1 MTHAFRC
8 ALGALLLLPLLA
20 ACGGSHANSS
30 ASSTSQNPD
39 ANQVEASVA
48 SFDIALGP
56 PDRFMVGLTTGD
68 GRFIG
73 YGTVR
78 VRVYPQGGKPGA
90 WLTARFVPVAG
101 THPRV
106 PMPATPQLV
115 SAAEGRGV
123 YETVA
128 GFAKKGLW
136 TADVDANVRGLGH
149 SIASTTFDVA
159 LKHNVVGIGERAPAT
174 QNYTLTAHAGVPLTA
189 VDSRAQGN
197 RVPDPELHTT
207 TVAAALAAHRP
218 VVVVVST
225 PVYCTSRFCG
235 PTTDMV
241 DALAREQPFKNHAD
255 FVMIEVWQDYK
266 SQQLSPAAVPWI
278 VRSSGDGT
286 EPWVFVV
293 GGDGIVK
300 ARFGNVVTRDELVQA
315 LNQYAR

>member
-1 MTHAFRC
+1 MTRALRSG
-8 ALGALLLLPLLA
+8 LGALLLLPLLA
-20 ACGGSHANSS
+20 ACGSSHANSS
-30 ASSTSQNPD
+30 APNLSQNPD

-78 VRVYPQGGKPGA
+78 VRVYPQGAPPGP
-90 WLTARFVPVAG
+90 WRTARFVPVAG

-106 PMPATPQLV
+106 PMPTTPQLV
-115 SAAEGRGV
+115 AAAEGRGV

-128 GFAKKGLW
+128 AFAKKGLW
-136 TADVDANVRGLGH
+136 TADVAADVRGLGH
-149 SIASTTFDVA
+149 SAASTTFDVA
-159 LKHNVVGIGERAPAT
+159 LKHTVVGVGEPAPAT
-174 QNYTLTAHAGVPLTA
+174 QNYTVTAHAGVPLTA
-189 VDSRAQGN
+189 VDSRAQGD

-241 DALAREQPFKNHAD
+241 DALAKQRPFENKAD

-266 SQQLSPAAVPWI
+266 RQQLSPAAVPWI
-278 VRSSGDGT
+278 VRTSGDGT

-293 GGDGIVK
+293 GSDGIVK
-300 ARFGNVVTRDELVQA
+300 ARFGNVVTRDELAQA
-315 LNQYAR
+315 IEKYAR